1 MGPTDPRCWHLT
13 GYPELD
19 RVPRSTIVLCDVVT
33 ALDESVVGEGC
44 VASVGEVDRAAA
56 CSASDPAPSQQGA
69 GHCSADRAGEVVSL
83 LGPVDAVEQRSAA
96 VRIGLR
102 QVGAEVEQVAAS
114 GGGQR

>member
-1 MGPTDPRCWHLT
+1 MR
-13 GYPELD
+13 
-19 RVPRSTIVLCDVVT
+19 IVLWDVVT

-69 GHCSADRAGEVVSL
+69 GHCCADRAGEVVSL
-83 LGPVDAVEQRSAA
+83 LGPVDAVEQRCAA
-96 VRIGLR
+96 VRIRLR